1 MTSTPTFECLQLD
14 LDGGLAT
21 LTLDRPDRGNAMDP
35 QLSRELRDA
44 AMFLTYE
51 PAVRAVL
58 LKANGKLFSG
68 GGDLA
73 TFAGSGP
80 AELPAI
86 VDSMTV
92 DLHAAIARLAKMD
105 APLVAAVTG
114 SAGGAG
120 MSLVAACDL
129 VIAGR
134 SARFTM
140 GYTKAGLVPDGT
152 SSFFLSRVVGLRRA
166 LDLVLTNRVLSAE
179 EAEDWGLVSRV
190 VDDDAVISE
199 ATALARQLA
208 QGPTKAFGL
217 AKRTIYA
224 GANSALE
231 EAMERESAAI
241 AVAAATTDAHEG
253 IAAFLAK
260 RAPAYQGR

>member
-1 MTSTPTFECLQLD
+1 MLD
-14 LDGGLAT
+14 LDDGLAT
-21 LTLDRPDRGNAMDP
+21 ITLNRPDRGNAMSP
-35 QLSRELRDA
+35 QLSAELREA
-44 AMFLTYE
+44 AMSV
-51 PAVRAVL
+51 AHDSSVRAVL
-58 LKANGKLFSG
+58 LRANGKLFSG

-73 TFAGSGP
+73 GFATAGP
-80 AELPAI
+80 NELPRL

-92 DLHAAIARLAKMD
+92 DLHAALARLAKMD

-114 SAGGAG
+114 PAGGAG

-134 SARFTM
+134 SAKFTM

-166 LDLVLTNRVLSAE
+166 MDLVLTNRVLSAE

-190 VDDDAVISE
+190 VDDDAVVE
-199 ATALARQLA
+199 VATALARQLA

-217 AKRTIYA
+217 AKRVLYA
-224 GANSALE
+224 GAHSPLE
-231 EAMERESAAI
+231 EAMERESAFIAI
-241 AVAAATTDAHEG
+241 AAATEDAHEG

-260 RAPAYQGR
+260 RAPVYHGR